1 MKTYLTYQTTSSIP
15 LAAVMTG
22 LVVIGSMPND
32 TGRVMSLP
40 IRQVT
45 DEIRPSYLLG
55 NAGMTIR
62 LQMAITGDTVVDN
75 YRPRTE
81 LGRKLLALRRAY
93 VTSGGQLLDGDAL
106 DVEVRSRRGGVVD
119 V

>member
-1 MKTYLTYQTTSSIP
+1 MMTYLTYQTAGSIP

-22 LVVIGSMPND
+22 FVVIGSISND
-32 TGRVMSLP
+32 IDQAMSLP
-40 IRQVT
+40 TRQVT
-45 DEIRPSYLLG
+45 AEICSSYLLG
-55 NAGMTIR
+55 NTGMTIR
-62 LQMAITGDTVVDN
+62 IQTAITGDAVVDN

-106 DVEVRSRRGGVVD
+106 DVEVQSRRGGVVD
-119 V
+119 A